1 MSKYETVNVTR
12 DGAVARVAF
21 ARPDSLN
28 AMNGQMRREF
38 YAAAREINMDDAI
51 RVVVLT
57 GEGRA
62 FGAGADLADDSGGS
76 GIMAGAQT
84 RDDLVHEF
92 KPGVLAIAEAPK
104 VWVAAINGPCAGISY
119 SYAMACDLV
128 VMADDAYLYQPF
140 SAIGLIPDGGS
151 TWLLQKLIGSRRA
164 FELMVLG
171 EKLGAD
177 KALEWGMANRVFN
190 KAAFSEEA
198 MAFAEDLAGR
208 SPLALR
214 YTKEALRFAATAS
227 LGDTIVKEADLQASS
242 QKKIIFATF
251 SQAHEGL
258 DIPTLD
264 TVILASPKSDITQS
278 IGRIMRETKGKKNNP
293 HIYDIHD
300 PWSIFT
306 AMYYKRMKVYRQG
319 GFKVHGKVEEE
330 KKDEFPQ
337 GKCLFL

>member
-151 TWLLQKLIGSRRA
+151 TWLLHKLIGSRRA

-177 KALEWGMANRVFN
+177 KALEWGMANRVFD
-190 KAAFSEEA
+190 KAAFPEEA

-227 LGDTIVKEADLQASS
+227 LGDTIVKEADLQEFCISS
-242 QKKIIFATF
+242 EDCPNAVAAFFDKKPYAW
-251 SQAHEGL
+251 
-258 DIPTLD
+258 
-264 TVILASPKSDITQS
+264 K
-278 IGRIMRETKGKKNNP
+278 GR
-293 HIYDIHD
+293 
-300 PWSIFT
+300 
-306 AMYYKRMKVYRQG
+306 
-319 GFKVHGKVEEE
+319 
-330 KKDEFPQ
+330 
-337 GKCLFL
+337 